1 MTEPHQWREIRL
13 PMPQEALDGL
23 RAGDRLLL
31 SGTIYAARDAAHK
44 KFIETLDKG
53 QELPLELASSVI
65 YYMGPT
71 PARPGEIIGACGPT
85 TSARMDR
92 YTPRLIGGGLRV
104 MMGKGDRSAEVIEAM
119 KKHGAVYLTAIGG
132 AGALLSLQVSS
143 VETVAYPELG
153 TEAVLKMEIERF
165 PAVVA
170 IDAEGNNL
178 FDTGP
183 RQYRVTSEEV

>member
-1 MTEPHQWREIRL
+1 MTEPQWREIRL
-13 PMPQEALDGL
+13 PLPQEVLDGL

-92 YTPRLIGGGLRV
+92 YTPRLIAGGLRV

-132 AGALLSLQVSS
+132 AGALLSLRVSS

-183 RQYRVTSEEV
+183 RQYRVISEEV